1 MSIYSLK
8 ERRLQKSLNELSRTC
23 SVLKKRLS
31 GLLKNSVRAM
41 LAALEVRDAYT
52 HGHVVRGSLYALMLG
67 RALKLPREKLIQL
80 ELGALLHDIGKI
92 GIPDHILFKPGPLT
106 REEYEIMKR
115 HPMISAKIIA
125 SIGSLKPVV
134 PVVRHHQE
142 RIDGKGYP
150 DGLKDGEIPL
160 LARIIYISDAFDAM
174 TTDRPYRK
182 AMSEKSAL
190 EELERH
196 AGTQFDAKLTS
207 LFIREYKRKKHLP
220 YHSEFFPEKKSK
232 QAIGE

>member
-92 GIPDHILFKPGPLT
+92 GVKEEVLHKPGPLT
-106 REEYEIMKR
+106 EPELEHVREHPVRGYEICCHLKSLSPTLTVIR
-115 HPMISAKIIA
+115 HHHERHDGHGYPDKLGGNQVTLPARIA
-125 SIGSLKPVV
+125 SIVDS
-134 PVVRHHQE
+134 
-142 RIDGKGYP
+142 
-150 DGLKDGEIPL
+150 
-160 LARIIYISDAFDAM
+160 FDAM
-174 TTDRPYRK
+174 TTNRPYRK
-182 AMSEKSAL
+182 GVKPGDAIEIFIKEKDYGQWDP
-190 EELERH
+190 ELVTE
-196 AGTQFDAKLTS
+196 FVKLMKIQ
-207 LFIREYKRKKHLP
+207 LRL
-220 YHSEFFPEKKSK
+220 
-232 QAIGE
+232 